1 MPKAENE
8 STNKESN
15 DWDIKKFSFDKV
27 NIYAILFF
35 FEILIFLWKGKSFN
49 YNEKVNNV
57 YLLEVV
63 ILNII
68 LILIKRLHSVYIAMY
83 SKNPIRYDIN
93 IINMYVRI
101 IKYLVII
108 FGIIAIFIC
117 LNMFIK

>member
-35 FEILIFLWKGKSFN
+35 FEIVIFLWKGKSFN

>member
-1 MPKAENE
+1 MLKEENE

-27 NIYAILFF
+27 NIYAIFFF
-35 FEILIFLWKGKSFN
+35 FEIVIFLWKGKSFN